1 MDWAALLKMG
11 HVIGTVLGAGSATLA
26 EVFSMQLA
34 KRAAV
39 TPKET
44 PNETVR
50 TLLNATYVTLRIGTI
65 VLVVSGFG
73 YLLRLRL
80 MDNAQYLYSPRLWFK
95 LALTLV
101 IVLNAIYLHKHKIP
115 FWLGSAISFTSWYA
129 ALILGAWRGL
139 EASFITIS
147 LWYLVALGVVA
158 VVLHLIRRKITR
170 AV

>member
-1 MDWAALLKMG
+1 MDWAALLKMS
-11 HVIGTVLGAGSATLA
+11 HVVGTALGVGGATLA

-34 KRAAV
+34 KQAAV
-39 TPKET
+39 APNEKS
-44 PNETVR
+44 NETVR
-50 TLLNATYVTLRIGTI
+50 ALLGVTYATLRIGTI
-65 VLVVSGFG
+65 LLVVSGFG
-73 YLLRLRL
+73 YLVRLRL
-80 MDNAQYLYSPRLWFK
+80 MDNAQYLYSPRVWFK
-95 LALTLV
+95 LVLTLV

-158 VVLHLIRRKITR
+158 AALHLIRRKVTR